1 MTGKKNLKNASTL
14 SSIALTI
21 VTFSRIKQFLITFF
35 YCQHA
40 LVLIINLFFLML
52 MSDDISIIVS
62 PNINIYDKFVTK

>member
-1 MTGKKNLKNASTL
+1 MTGKKPQNASTL

-21 VTFSRIKQFLITFF
+21 VTFSRIKQFLITLF

-52 MSDDISIIVS
+52 MSDDISIIVY